1 MQIVVER
8 IINEQ
13 LLENILFSKSHMPV
27 TNENS
32 MIPTRDND
40 NLKNLN
46 CENNQLD
53 NVNVIFSIQLYCNIY
68 VYNVYVNY
76 ISNLNYLFLEILV
89 SIA

>member
-13 LLENILFSKSHMPV
+13 LLENILFSKSQMPV

-53 NVNVIFSIQLYCNIY
+53 NVNVIFSIQVYCI
-68 VYNVYVNY
+68 NY